1 MQHFHT
7 PQQAAQWLRQRG
19 VRRLH
24 TDSRKVAAG
33 DAFLAWPGARYDGR
47 RHIDAALQRGAAAC
61 LIEAQG
67 FLQGPTTAMNQAC
80 ATYDQLKGACGPIA
94 AEYYDHPSRQM
105 EVLALTGTNGKTS
118 CAWWL
123 AQALA
128 RLGQRCAMVGTL
140 GLGEVLVPAPGSA
153 RLEGMS
159 TGLTTPDAVLLQGAL
174 RDFVQ
179 AGVRSCVIEASS
191 IGLVEGRLDGTQ
203 IGLAVFTNFT
213 QDHLDYHGDM
223 DTYWQAKLRLF
234 DWIGLRGAVVGIDD
248 PKGIEL
254 VAHLQSQHPQVR
266 VITYGLSAQADV
278 RATDVRWQP
287 VDSGAETWCQSLNLI
302 EAGQSQSMQIPWV
315 GEHNVRNLLAVVAC
329 LRALGHDLERACAVC
344 AQLQAVPGRMQ
355 ALQQPGT
362 PLAVVDYAHT
372 PDALAKALQALR
384 PLADMRGGRLW
395 CVFGCGG
402 DRDRAKRPEMGR
414 VAQSLADQV
423 LLTSDNPRSEDPMAI
438 VRDIRQGLTEPSSAV
453 EIQVDRAS
461 AIAQA
466 MQAALPQDVV
476 LIAGKGHETYQE
488 VAGERHPFSDVE
500 QVRLAWRKEAA

>member
-1 MQHFHT
+1 MQHFQT

-24 TDSRKVAAG
+24 TDSRKVVAG
-33 DAFLAWPGARYDGR
+33 DAFLAWPGARHDGR
-47 RHIDAALQRGAAAC
+47 RHIDASLQRGAAAC
-61 LIEAQG
+61 LIEADG
-67 FLQGPTTAMNQAC
+67 FQQGPTTAMTQAC

-94 AEYYDHPSRQM
+94 AEYYEHPSRQM

-123 AQALA
+123 AQALT

-140 GLGEVLVPAPGSA
+140 GLGEVLVPTTGSV

-203 IGLAVFTNFT
+203 IRLALFTNFT

-223 DTYWQAKLRLF
+223 DAYWQAKQRLF
-234 DWIGLRGAVVGIDD
+234 DWDGLRCAVVGIDD
-248 PKGIEL
+248 PKGPEL
-254 VAHLQSQHPQVR
+254 IAHLQARHPQVK

-278 RATDVRWQP
+278 RATDIRWQP
-287 VDSGAETWCQSLNLI
+287 VGTHAQAWCQSLNLV
-302 EAGQSQSMQIPWV
+302 AGEQSRPMEIPWV
-315 GEHNVRNLLAVVAC
+315 GEHNVRNLLAVVAA
-329 LRALGHDLERACAVC
+329 LRALGHELAQACAVC
-344 AQLQAVPGRMQ
+344 DQLQAVPGRMESV
-355 ALQQPGT
+355 QQDGA

-372 PDALAKALQALR
+372 PDALTKALQALR
-384 PLADMRGGRLW
+384 PLAEVRGGRLW

-402 DRDRAKRPEMGR
+402 DRDRAKRAEMGR